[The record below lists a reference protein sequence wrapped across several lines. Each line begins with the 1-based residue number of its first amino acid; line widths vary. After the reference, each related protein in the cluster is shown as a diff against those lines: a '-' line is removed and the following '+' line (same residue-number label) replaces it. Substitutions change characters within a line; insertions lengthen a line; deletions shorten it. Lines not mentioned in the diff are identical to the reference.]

1 MLVSTFGF
9 RRGFQNNDVT
19 PTTVKKTQPR
29 HPSLLKHT
37 VRCVRS
43 ADDEGALLCL
53 EKKRLGGRTNGG
65 TEKKR

>member
-19 PTTVKKTQPR
+19 PTSVKKTQPR

-43 ADDEGALLCL
+43 ADDEGTLLCL
-53 EKKRLGGRTNGG
+53 EKKDWGGEHMVEP
-65 TEKKR
+65 EKR